1 MKTIMTSSLRVM
13 VMGGENTGKSG
24 EWGFFSKRFIDFVL
38 FVCLEFFVPLEN
50 VFHSYGDDKRLQI
63 LTYARYLGSLCSE
76 GSLAL
81 II

>member
-24 EWGFFSKRFIDFVL
+24 EWFFFSKRFIDFVL

-50 VFHSYGDDKRLQI
+50 VSLIWRRSRAAIFD
-63 LTYARYLGSLCSE
+63 LCSVPR
-76 GSLAL
+76 A
-81 II
+81 IVQ

>member
-24 EWGFFSKRFIDFVL
+24 EFFFSKRFID
-38 FVCLEFFVPLEN
+38 VCLEFFVPLEN
-50 VFHSYGDDKRLQI
+50 VFHSYGDDQGLQF
-63 LTYARYLGSLCSE
+63 LTYARYLGPLCSG